1 MSKDG
6 QKRER
11 LLEAAYAELVEK
23 GFNCVTLDA
32 IALRAGVSK
41 GITIYYF
48 SSKGLLLEELF
59 EWLTRRLLTRLQEA
73 MEEEDPILRLERLI
87 DKLFESPQA
96 NRAFYSAYFDFA
108 AQSAHSLNLRR
119 IRKEFYK
126 QIGGL
131 IRQTVS
137 SGIECGILPI
147 QDVDRAVVL
156 IQVLVEG
163 LMLRWLA
170 EEMTDLH
177 FPFYRESCLSE
188 IFSIIGFRKT

>member
-1 MSKDG
+1 MSKSE
-6 QKRER
+6 QKREK
-11 LLEAAYAELVEK
+11 LLEAAYAELAEK

-32 IALRAGVSK
+32 IAMRAGVSK

-48 SSKGLLLEELF
+48 NSKELLLEELF
-59 EWLTRRLLTRLQEA
+59 EWLTRRLLARLQA
-73 MEEEDPILRLERLI
+73 VEEEDPIERLKQLI
-87 DKLFESPQA
+87 EGLFESPQA

-108 AQSAHSLNLRR
+108 AQSAHSINLRR
-119 IRKEFYK
+119 IRKEFYN
-126 QIGGL
+126 QIGSL
-131 IRQTVS
+131 IRQTVC
-137 SGIECGILPI
+137 SGVERGNLPA

-188 IFSIIGFRKT
+188 ALSIIGARKT